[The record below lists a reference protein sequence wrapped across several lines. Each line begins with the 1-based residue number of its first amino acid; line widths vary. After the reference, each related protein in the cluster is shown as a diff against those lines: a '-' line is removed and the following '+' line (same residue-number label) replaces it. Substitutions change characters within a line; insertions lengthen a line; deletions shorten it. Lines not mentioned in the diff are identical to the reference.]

1 MTIVDLRMQYKKETG
16 NPYVPLTHE
25 HYDDVEYILW
35 LENQLLE
42 LKKLHKQMIPWEP
55 IKTKI

>member
-35 LENQLLE
+35 LEERLIKLLE
-42 LKKLHKQMIPWEP
+42 LKQKLIPWENEL
-55 IKTKI
+55 